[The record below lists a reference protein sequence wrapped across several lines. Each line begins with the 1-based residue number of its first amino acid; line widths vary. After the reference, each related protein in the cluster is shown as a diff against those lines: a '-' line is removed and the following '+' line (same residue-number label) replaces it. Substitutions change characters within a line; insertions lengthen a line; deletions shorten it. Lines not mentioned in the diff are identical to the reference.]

1 MRPPNIPLIAV
12 LSVLLLLSC
21 LLSSATGLGPQQYW
35 GAPKDVRGN
44 SFIEAR
50 NPFGNALADGYG
62 PPPPYYT
69 GEPIAPTDLT
79 SHPSLEESTATETQ
93 TGASEAGVTS
103 QSNFSSHYDTL
114 SSGSSSLFVSSAL
127 ETGTAMI
134 TVGSSAKAGSTSG
147 SEALSS
153 VHLTVS
159 GSFLGTETSGVEAS
173 SISLGQ
179 GSTMSGTNSSLTG
192 TYPSAGTSSPG
203 TATEL
208 PSGSASSATV
218 SGFFNETN
226 TITESVSRTRIV
238 SSAEASGEL
247 TTTELASG
255 HESSVTKVGS
265 TTTTTKMLN
274 VTVTIAPSSSNGIS
288 SSLSSL
294 TVPMTADE
302 TTTITVIP
310 QQNSSEL
317 STEGLATDTGSKEHS
332 TLGSLAT
339 ESTKSVTT
347 QSILT
352 EVSISESTQKSSLA
366 SSIPINGTVSFT
378 TTTAYFTTT
387 VVVPISS
394 PVLSNSSGISTPT
407 IVASDDSSGTGTG
420 DSSPIMV
427 SSTVTFSTTVTTRK
441 TYTTLNVTS
450 PATSSSFSS
459 VPTSI
464 ISASVGVSE
473 SDIATASNQ
482 TSSETLFTSTALPI
496 NPTSNSVTESFAVTT
511 VSEGSVITIFPGGII
526 PTGSATS
533 MVNNSVSTQYS
544 TSAPSRLNSSMSIR
558 RTSLSSQTDSLFGW
572 PTSTLTSSHT
582 SKATLEVPSLSFPAS
597 WLSIN
602 TTPMTPPSVSTMS
615 TRGPSDGSALGN
627 VTVIKTTITS
637 TITSS
642 LAPTSLSSSGNVTV
656 AHTTSGYNFSKS
668 VGSSKSTF
676 NSQSTSLDSFPGIS
690 TVIIS
695 EQPTNF
701 PFPTNASLVWQ
712 STTSSMSLFESDKTI
727 GPKGSD
733 ATFSM
738 TTAGFNSTTP
748 YTNST
753 TITASE
759 TYPSSNR
766 DEAPS
771 IITAGT
777 SGSWNTTSTAQW
789 FTNSTIQATVTATR
803 TGSDL
808 VSGTQTL
815 SDTAAV
821 TPQPPTSL
829 HVTLT
834 TISGSI
840 YTKTFTDVTITIIT
854 PTFSTTSEINS
865 LPTVLTS
872 TAPFPL
878 PSNTTLMRTGA
889 SLPPSGTGPR
899 FTITGTLGDFSTFSV
914 AITPSIRTT
923 YRTVNTTLAG
933 TTTDT
938 SASASDTNEPLFPI
952 SNSTNLG
959 TISLSAIASWRP
971 DPEPWTTWPTLSLT
985 NEPGFSTW
993 SVNSEVSESASYIQT
1008 TTRSLTSTLAEP
1020 SMSHSS
1026 IHNLSS
1032 ATSESI
1038 SYTRT
1043 TTLTL
1048 TTTLEESSTSPSTIG
1063 NRSSATSESISYTRT
1078 TTVFRTTT
1086 LGEPGVSPSALN
1098 SSSDDA
1104 SLSTSYTRTTTLT
1117 LTTASAEPQKPQTSQ
1132 VSGAAVT
1139 YSSVSTW
1146 TNVTSGVTDFTSTE
1160 TISLAT
1166 VTSSLSGTLTTFL
1179 TTGSAKG
1186 VSTSL
1191 ESSALAPIPV
1201 GNSTLSQ
1208 ASGRTSSGID
1218 TLIDALTGTH
1228 FLTGSAGTAAPCEST
1243 STSSSTCTDSVY
1255 DAPTPTA
1262 IPASTDCLTVANVP
1276 VSSLSYV
1283 SALTATEDVS
1293 STCSTTSSTVHW
1305 SNMTHTFG
1313 VKDTK
1318 TSTYQPLTTLRT
1330 VTKVQSEQSGSAGDD
1345 YPTPTDRVPE
1355 DPNFPWGNDSPIH
1368 RHQNSS
1374 ELGPGEGDGDGDG
1387 DGGLSKRINWRL
1399 KWENVRDKLEGLW
1412 HGQALK
1418 TED

>member
-12 LSVLLLLSC
+12 LSVLLLLSY
-21 LLSSATGLGPQQYW
+21 LLSSATGLGPQQHR
-35 GAPKDVRGN
+35 GARKDVRGN
-44 SFIEAR
+44 NFIEAR
-50 NPFGNALADGYG
+50 KPLGNALADGYG

-69 GEPIAPTDLT
+69 AEPLAPTDST
-79 SHPSLEESTATETQ
+79 SHHSPEESTATETK
-93 TGASEAGVTS
+93 TGASEAGVIS
-103 QSNFSSHYDTL
+103 KSNVSSHYDTV

-134 TVGSSAKAGSTSG
+134 TVGSSAMAGSTSG
-147 SEALSS
+147 SEALSNA
-153 VHLTVS
+153 HLTVS
-159 GSFLGTETSGVEAS
+159 GSFLGTETSRAEAS

-179 GSTMSGTNSSLTG
+179 VSTISGTNSSLTG
-192 TYPSAGTSSPG
+192 TYPSAGISSPR

-218 SGFFNETN
+218 SGFFNETK
-226 TITESVSRTRIV
+226 TITESVSRTQTV

-247 TTTELASG
+247 TTTELASR
-255 HESSVTKVGS
+255 HESSVTKVWS
-265 TTTTTKMLN
+265 TTTTTKMLDIT
-274 VTVTIAPSSSNGIS
+274 VTVAPSSSNGIS

-302 TTTITVIP
+302 TATITVIP

-317 STEGLATDTGSKEHS
+317 STEGLATEGHS

-352 EVSISESTQKSSLA
+352 EVAISESTQKSSLA

-387 VVVPISS
+387 VGVPISS
-394 PVLSNSSGISTPT
+394 SVLSNSSGISTPT
-407 IVASDDSSGTGTG
+407 IVASDDSSGAGTG
-420 DSSPIMV
+420 DSSAIMV
-427 SSTVTFSTTVTTRK
+427 SSTVTFSTTVTTSK

-459 VPTSI
+459 VPAPM

-473 SDIATASNQ
+473 SDIATGSNQ

-496 NPTSNSVTESFAVTT
+496 INATSDSVTESFAVTT
-511 VSEGSVITIFPGGII
+511 VSEGSVITIFPGAII
-526 PTGSATS
+526 PTSSATS

-544 TSAPSRLNSSMSIR
+544 TSAPSRFNSSMSIR
-558 RTSLSSQTDSLFGW
+558 RTSLSSQTDSLFDW
-572 PTSTLTSSHT
+572 PTSTLTSSHA
-582 SKATLEVPSLSFPAS
+582 SEATLEVPSLSFPTS
-597 WLSIN
+597 WLSII
-602 TTPMTPPSVSTMS
+602 TTS
-615 TRGPSDGSALGN
+615 TRGSSNGSALGN
-627 VTVIKTTITS
+627 VTVIKTTMTS

-642 LAPTSLSSSGNVTV
+642 LAPISLSSSGNVTV

-701 PFPTNASLVWQ
+701 PFLTNTSLVWQ
-712 STTSSMSLFESDKTI
+712 STMSPMSLSESDKTI
-727 GPKGSD
+727 GPKGND

-753 TITASE
+753 TIMASE
-759 TYPSSNR
+759 TYHSSNR

-771 IITAGT
+771 VITAGT

-789 FTNSTIQATVTATR
+789 FTNSTIQAAVTATR

-829 HVTLT
+829 NVTLT

-854 PTFSTTSEINS
+854 PTFSTTSESNS

-872 TAPFPL
+872 KAPFPL
-878 PSNTTLMRTGA
+878 PSNTTLTGTGA

-899 FTITGTLGDFSTFSV
+899 FTITGNLGDFSTSSV
-914 AITPSIRTT
+914 TITPSIRTT
-923 YRTVNTTLAG
+923 YRTVNTTVAG

-938 SASASDTNEPLFPI
+938 SASASDTNEPLSPV

-959 TISLSAIASWRP
+959 TISLSTIASWRP

-985 NEPGFSTW
+985 NEPGSSTW
-993 SVNSEVSESASYIQT
+993 SVNSEISESTSYTRT

-1020 SMSHSS
+1020 RMSHSS
-1026 IHNLSS
+1026 VHNLSS
-1032 ATSESI
+1032 ATSGST
-1038 SYTRT
+1038 SYTPT

-1086 LGEPGVSPSALN
+1086 LGGPGASPSALN

-1117 LTTASAEPQKPQTSQ
+1117 LTTTLAEPPTSQ

-1139 YSSVSTW
+1139 NSSVSTW

-1201 GNSTLSQ
+1201 GTSTLSQ

-1218 TLIDALTGTH
+1218 TLIDTLTGTR
-1228 FLTGSAGTAAPCEST
+1228 FLTGSAGTATPCEST
-1243 STSSSTCTDSVY
+1243 STGSSTCTDSVY
-1255 DAPTPTA
+1255 DAPTHTA
-1262 IPASTDCLTVANVP
+1262 IPASTDCLTTTNGP

-1283 SALTATEDVS
+1283 SAPTATEDVS
-1293 STCSTTSSTVHW
+1293 STCNTTSSMVHW
-1305 SNMTHTFG
+1305 LNMTLTFG
-1313 VKDTK
+1313 VKDTE
-1318 TSTYQPLTTLRT
+1318 TSTCQPLTTLRT
-1330 VTKVQSEQSGSAGDD
+1330 VTKAQTEESGSAGDD
-1345 YPTPTDRVPE
+1345 YPTPTGRVPE

-1374 ELGPGEGDGDGDG
+1374 ELGPGESDGDG

-1399 KWENVRDKLEGLW
+1399 RWENVRDKLEGLW

-1418 TED
+1418 CED

>member
-35 GAPKDVRGN
+35 GARKDVRDN
-44 SFIEAR
+44 DFIEAR
-50 NPFGNALADGYG
+50 NPLGNTLADGYG

-69 GEPIAPTDLT
+69 EEPLAPTDLAP
-79 SHPSLEESTATETQ
+79 HHSLKESTTTETQ
-93 TGASEAGVTS
+93 TGASEACVTS
-103 QSNFSSHYDTL
+103 KSNVSSHYDAV
-114 SSGSSSLFVSSAL
+114 SSGGSSLFVSSAL

-147 SEALSS
+147 SEALPS

-159 GSFLGTETSGVEAS
+159 GSLLGTETSGVEAS

-179 GSTMSGTNSSLTG
+179 VSTMSGTNSSLTG
-192 TYPSAGTSSPG
+192 THPSAGTTSSG
-203 TATEL
+203 AATEFS
-208 PSGSASSATV
+208 SGSASSATV
-218 SGFFNETN
+218 SGFFNETK
-226 TITESVSRTRIV
+226 TITDSVSHTREV
-238 SSAEASGEL
+238 SSAEASDEF

-265 TTTTTKMLN
+265 ITTTTKILS
-274 VTVTIAPSSSNGIS
+274 VTVTVSPSSSNGIS
-288 SSLSSL
+288 SNFSSL

-317 STEGLATDTGSKEHS
+317 STEDLATHTGSEGQA

-339 ESTKSVTT
+339 ESTKSATT
-347 QSILT
+347 QSMLT
-352 EVSISESTQKSSLA
+352 EISNSGSTHKSSLA
-366 SSIPINGTVSFT
+366 SNIPINGTVSFT
-378 TTTAYFTTT
+378 TTTTAYFTTT
-387 VVVPISS
+387 VGVLVSS
-394 PVLSNSSGISTPT
+394 SVLSNSSGISTPT
-407 IVASDDSSGTGTG
+407 MVPSDDSSGVGTG

-441 TYTTLNVTS
+441 TYTTLNVAS

-459 VPTSI
+459 VPSSI
-464 ISASVGVSE
+464 ISASVGVSG
-473 SDIATASNQ
+473 SNIATASNQ
-482 TSSETLFTSTALPI
+482 TSSEALFTSTALPI
-496 NPTSNSVTESFAVTT
+496 NATSNSATRSFALTT
-511 VSEGSVITIFPGGII
+511 VSEGSAMTIFPGGFIS
-526 PTGSATS
+526 TGSATS
-533 MVNNSVSTQYS
+533 MVNNSVSTQYF
-544 TSAPSRLNSSMSIR
+544 TSASSRFNSSMPIR
-558 RTSLSSQTDSLFGW
+558 QTSFSSQTDSLLDW
-572 PTSTLTSSHT
+572 PTSTLTSSHA
-582 SKATLEVPSLSFPAS
+582 SEATLEVPSLSFPTS
-597 WLSIN
+597 WLSII
-602 TTPMTPPSVSTMS
+602 TTPMTPPSVSTTP
-615 TRGPSDGSALGN
+615 TRGLSDGSALGN
-627 VTVIKTTITS
+627 ITVIKTTMTS

-642 LAPTSLSSSGNVTV
+642 LAPTGLSSSGNVTV

-668 VGSSKSTF
+668 VGFSKSTF
-676 NSQSTSLDSFPGIS
+676 NSQSTSLGGFPGVS

-695 EQPTNF
+695 EQPTIF
-701 PFPTNASLVWQ
+701 PFPSNTSLVWQ
-712 STTSSMSLFESDKTI
+712 STASSMSLSESENTI
-727 GPKGSD
+727 GPKGGD

-748 YTNST
+748 YTST
-753 TITASE
+753 TTTTASE
-759 TYPSSNR
+759 TYSSSNR

-789 FTNSTIQATVTATR
+789 FTNSTIQATTTATR
-803 TGSDL
+803 TGSDF

-829 HVTLT
+829 NVTLT

-854 PTFSTTSEINS
+854 PTFSTSGNVPF
-865 LPTVLTS
+865 PTGLTS
-872 TAPFPL
+872 MGPFPL
-878 PSNTTLMRTGA
+878 PSNTTLTGTGA

-899 FTITGTLGDFSTFSV
+899 FTNTGTLGEFSTSS
-914 AITPSIRTT
+914 ATIAPSIRTT
-923 YRTVNTTLAG
+923 YRTVNTTMTDTA
-933 TTTDT
+933 TDT
-938 SASASDTNEPLFPI
+938 SASASDTNSPLFPI

-959 TISLSAIASWRP
+959 TISLSTIVSWNP

-993 SVNSEVSESASYIQT
+993 SVNSEISKSTSYTQT

-1020 SMSHSS
+1020 SMSRSS
-1026 IHNLSS
+1026 VHNLSS
-1032 ATSESI
+1032 ATSGST
-1038 SYTRT
+1038 SYART

-1063 NRSSATSESISYTRT
+1063 NRSSETSDSISYTRT

-1086 LGEPGVSPSALN
+1086 LGGPGASPSALN
-1098 SSSDDA
+1098 NSSDDA

-1117 LTTASAEPQKPQTSQ
+1117 LTTTLAEPPTSQ

-1139 YSSVSTW
+1139 NSAVSAW
-1146 TNVTSGVTDFTSTE
+1146 TNVTSGATDFTRTE

-1191 ESSALAPIPV
+1191 ESSALAPVP
-1201 GNSTLSQ
+1201 
-1208 ASGRTSSGID
+1208 
-1218 TLIDALTGTH
+1218 LIDLHGCSVRRLDPYSDSSQYRLLDCSEWTS
-1228 FLTGSAGTAAPCEST
+1228 LIIVIRAGTNSHGRRLIGLQHNKQHDALVEH
-1243 STSSSTCTDSVY
+1243 DSYIWCKRFVLFL
-1255 DAPTPTA
+1255 
-1262 IPASTDCLTVANVP
+1262 I
-1276 VSSLSYV
+1276 
-1283 SALTATEDVS
+1283 
-1293 STCSTTSSTVHW
+1293 
-1305 SNMTHTFG
+1305 
-1313 VKDTK
+1313 
-1318 TSTYQPLTTLRT
+1318 
-1330 VTKVQSEQSGSAGDD
+1330 VTKVQSKDLGSARDD

-1374 ELGPGEGDGDGDG
+1374 ELGPGEGDGDG
-1387 DGGLSKRINWRL
+1387 GLSKRTNWRL
-1399 KWENVRDKLEGLW
+1399 KWESVRDKLEGLW

-1418 TED
+1418 TKD

>member
-21 LLSSATGLGPQQYW
+21 LLSSVTGLGPQQHR
-35 GAPKDVRGN
+35 GARKDVRGN
-44 SFIEAR
+44 NFIEASK
-50 NPFGNALADGYG
+50 PLGNALADGYG

-69 GEPIAPTDLT
+69 AEPLTPTDST
-79 SHPSLEESTATETQ
+79 SHHSPEESTATETQ
-93 TGASEAGVTS
+93 TGASEAGVIS
-103 QSNFSSHYDTL
+103 KSNVSSHYDTV

-134 TVGSSAKAGSTSG
+134 TVGSSAKAGSTPG
-147 SEALSS
+147 SEALSNA
-153 VHLTVS
+153 HLTVS
-159 GSFLGTETSGVEAS
+159 GSVLGTETSGAEAS

-179 GSTMSGTNSSLTG
+179 VSTISGTNSSLTG
-192 TYPSAGTSSPG
+192 TYPSAGTSSLG

-218 SGFFNETN
+218 SGFFNETI
-226 TITESVSRTRIV
+226 TITESVSRTQTV

-247 TTTELASG
+247 TTTELASR
-255 HESSVTKVGS
+255 HESSVTKVWS
-265 TTTTTKMLN
+265 TTTTTKMLDIT
-274 VTVTIAPSSSNGIS
+274 VTVAPSSSNGIS

-302 TTTITVIP
+302 TATITVIP

-317 STEGLATDTGSKEHS
+317 STEGLATEGHS

-352 EVSISESTQKSSLA
+352 EVAISESTQKSSLA
-366 SSIPINGTVSFT
+366 SSIPINGTVNFT

-387 VVVPISS
+387 LGVPISS
-394 PVLSNSSGISTPT
+394 SILSNSSGISTPT
-407 IVASDDSSGTGTG
+407 IVASDDSSGAGTG
-420 DSSPIMV
+420 DSSAIMV
-427 SSTVTFSTTVTTRK
+427 SSTVTFSTTVTTSK

-459 VPTSI
+459 VPAPM

-473 SDIATASNQ
+473 SDIATGSNQ

-496 NPTSNSVTESFAVTT
+496 INATSDSVTESFAVTT
-511 VSEGSVITIFPGGII
+511 VSEGSVITIFPGAII
-526 PTGSATS
+526 PTSSATS

-544 TSAPSRLNSSMSIR
+544 TSAPSRFNSSMSIR
-558 RTSLSSQTDSLFGW
+558 RTSLSSQADSLFDW
-572 PTSTLTSSHT
+572 PNSTLTSSHA
-582 SKATLEVPSLSFPAS
+582 SEATLEVPSLSFPTS
-597 WLSIN
+597 WLSII
-602 TTPMTPPSVSTMS
+602 TTPMTPLSVSTTS
-615 TRGPSDGSALGN
+615 TRGSSDGSALGN
-627 VTVIKTTITS
+627 VTVIKTTMTS

-656 AHTTSGYNFSKS
+656 AHTTSGYTFSKS

-701 PFPTNASLVWQ
+701 PFLTNTSLAWQ
-712 STTSSMSLFESDKTI
+712 STMPSMSFSESDKTI
-727 GPKGSD
+727 GPKGND
-733 ATFSM
+733 ATFSI

-753 TITASE
+753 TIMASE
-759 TYPSSNR
+759 TYLSSNR

-771 IITAGT
+771 VITAGT

-789 FTNSTIQATVTATR
+789 FTNSTIQAAVTATR

-829 HVTLT
+829 NVTLT

-840 YTKTFTDVTITIIT
+840 YTKTFTDVTTTIIT
-854 PTFSTTSEINS
+854 PTFSTTSESNS

-872 TAPFPL
+872 TAPFSL
-878 PSNTTLMRTGA
+878 PSNTTLTGTGA
-889 SLPPSGTGPR
+889 SLPPSGPGPR
-899 FTITGTLGDFSTFSV
+899 FTITENLGDLSTSRV
-914 AITPSIRTT
+914 TITPSIRTT
-923 YRTVNTTLAG
+923 YRTVNTTVAG

-938 SASASDTNEPLFPI
+938 SASASDTNEPLFPL
-952 SNSTNLG
+952 SNSTNMG
-959 TISLSAIASWRP
+959 TISLSTIASWRP

-985 NEPGFSTW
+985 NEPGSSTW
-993 SVNSEVSESASYIQT
+993 SVNSEISESTSYTRT

-1026 IHNLSS
+1026 VHNLSS
-1032 ATSESI
+1032 ATSWST
-1038 SYTRT
+1038 SYTPT

-1063 NRSSATSESISYTRT
+1063 NRSNATSESISYTRT

-1086 LGEPGVSPSALN
+1086 LGGPGASPSALN

-1117 LTTASAEPQKPQTSQ
+1117 LTTTLAEPPTSQ

-1139 YSSVSTW
+1139 NSSVSTW
-1146 TNVTSGVTDFTSTE
+1146 TNVTSGATDFTSTE

-1191 ESSALAPIPV
+1191 ESSALTPIPV
-1201 GNSTLSQ
+1201 GTSTLSQ
-1208 ASGRTSSGID
+1208 ASGRTSSAID
-1218 TLIDALTGTH
+1218 TLIDTLMGTH
-1228 FLTGSAGTAAPCEST
+1228 FLTGSAGTATPCEST

-1255 DAPTPTA
+1255 DAPTHTA
-1262 IPASTDCLTVANVP
+1262 IPASTDCLTAANGP

-1293 STCSTTSSTVHW
+1293 STCNTTSSMVHW
-1305 SNMTHTFG
+1305 LNMTLTFG
-1313 VKDTK
+1313 VKDTE
-1318 TSTYQPLTTLRT
+1318 TSTCQPLTTLRT
-1330 VTKVQSEQSGSAGDD
+1330 VTKAQTEESGSAGDD
-1345 YPTPTDRVPE
+1345 YPTPTGRVPE

-1374 ELGPGEGDGDGDG
+1374 ELGPGESDGDG

-1399 KWENVRDKLEGLW
+1399 RWENVRDKLEGLW

-1418 TED
+1418 SED

>member
-21 LLSSATGLGPQQYW
+21 LLSSVTGLGPQQHR
-35 GAPKDVRGN
+35 GARKDVRGN
-44 SFIEAR
+44 NFIEASK
-50 NPFGNALADGYG
+50 PLGNALADGYG

-69 GEPIAPTDLT
+69 AEPLAPTDST
-79 SHPSLEESTATETQ
+79 SHHSPEESTATETQ
-93 TGASEAGVTS
+93 TGASEAGVIS
-103 QSNFSSHYDTL
+103 KSNVSSHYDTV

-134 TVGSSAKAGSTSG
+134 TVGSSAKAGSTPG
-147 SEALSS
+147 SEALSNA
-153 VHLTVS
+153 HLTVS
-159 GSFLGTETSGVEAS
+159 GSVLGTETSGAEAS

-179 GSTMSGTNSSLTG
+179 VSTISGTNSSLTG

-226 TITESVSRTRIV
+226 TITESVSRTQTV
-238 SSAEASGEL
+238 SSAEA
-247 TTTELASG
+247 
-255 HESSVTKVGS
+255 
-265 TTTTTKMLN
+265 
-274 VTVTIAPSSSNGIS
+274 
-288 SSLSSL
+288 
-294 TVPMTADE
+294 
-302 TTTITVIP
+302 
-310 QQNSSEL
+310 
-317 STEGLATDTGSKEHS
+317 
-332 TLGSLAT
+332 
-339 ESTKSVTT
+339 
-347 QSILT
+347 
-352 EVSISESTQKSSLA
+352 
-366 SSIPINGTVSFT
+366 
-378 TTTAYFTTT
+378 
-387 VVVPISS
+387 
-394 PVLSNSSGISTPT
+394 
-407 IVASDDSSGTGTG
+407 
-420 DSSPIMV
+420 
-427 SSTVTFSTTVTTRK
+427 
-441 TYTTLNVTS
+441 
-450 PATSSSFSS
+450 
-459 VPTSI
+459 
-464 ISASVGVSE
+464 
-473 SDIATASNQ
+473 
-482 TSSETLFTSTALPI
+482 SETLFTSTALPI
-496 NPTSNSVTESFAVTT
+496 INATSDSVTESFAVTT
-511 VSEGSVITIFPGGII
+511 VSEGSVITIFPGAII
-526 PTGSATS
+526 PTSSATS

-544 TSAPSRLNSSMSIR
+544 TSAPSRFNSSMSIR
-558 RTSLSSQTDSLFGW
+558 RTSLSSQTDSLFDW
-572 PTSTLTSSHT
+572 PTSTLTSSHA
-582 SKATLEVPSLSFPAS
+582 SEATLEVPSLSFPTS
-597 WLSIN
+597 WLSII
-602 TTPMTPPSVSTMS
+602 TTPMTPLSVSTTS
-615 TRGPSDGSALGN
+615 TRGSSDGSALGN
-627 VTVIKTTITS
+627 VTVIKTTMTS

-656 AHTTSGYNFSKS
+656 AHTTSGYTFSKS

-701 PFPTNASLVWQ
+701 PFLTNTSLAWQ
-712 STTSSMSLFESDKTI
+712 STMSSMSLSESDKTI
-727 GPKGSD
+727 GPKGNG
-733 ATFSM
+733 ATFSI

-753 TITASE
+753 TIMVSE
-759 TYPSSNR
+759 TYLASNR

-771 IITAGT
+771 VITAGT

-789 FTNSTIQATVTATR
+789 FTNSTIQAAVTATR

-821 TPQPPTSL
+821 TPQPPISL
-829 HVTLT
+829 NVTLT

-840 YTKTFTDVTITIIT
+840 YTKTFTDVTTTIIT
-854 PTFSTTSEINS
+854 PTFSTTSESNS

-878 PSNTTLMRTGA
+878 PSNTTLTGTGA
-889 SLPPSGTGPR
+889 SLPPSDPGPR
-899 FTITGTLGDFSTFSV
+899 FTITENLGDLSTSRV
-914 AITPSIRTT
+914 TITPSIRTT
-923 YRTVNTTLAG
+923 YRTVNTTVAG

-938 SASASDTNEPLFPI
+938 LASASDTNEPLFPL
-952 SNSTNLG
+952 SNSTNMG
-959 TISLSAIASWRP
+959 TISLSTIASWRP

-985 NEPGFSTW
+985 NEPGSSTW
-993 SVNSEVSESASYIQT
+993 SVNSEISESTSYTRT

-1026 IHNLSS
+1026 VHNLSS
-1032 ATSESI
+1032 ATSWST
-1038 SYTRT
+1038 SYTPT

-1063 NRSSATSESISYTRT
+1063 NRSNATSESISYTRT

-1086 LGEPGVSPSALN
+1086 LGGPGAPPSALN

-1117 LTTASAEPQKPQTSQ
+1117 LTTTLAEPPTSQ

-1139 YSSVSTW
+1139 NSSISTW
-1146 TNVTSGVTDFTSTE
+1146 TNVTSGATDFTSTE

-1191 ESSALAPIPV
+1191 ESSALTPIPV
-1201 GNSTLSQ
+1201 GTSTLSQ

-1218 TLIDALTGTH
+1218 TLMGTH
-1228 FLTGSAGTAAPCEST
+1228 FLTGSAGTATPCEST

-1255 DAPTPTA
+1255 DAPTHTA
-1262 IPASTDCLTVANVP
+1262 IPASTDCLTAANGP
-1276 VSSLSYV
+1276 VSSFM
-1283 SALTATEDVS
+1283 
-1293 STCSTTSSTVHW
+1293 VHW
-1305 SNMTHTFG
+1305 LNMTLTFG
-1313 VKDTK
+1313 VKDTE
-1318 TSTYQPLTTLRT
+1318 TSTCQPLTTLRT
-1330 VTKVQSEQSGSAGDD
+1330 VTKAQTEESGSAGDD
-1345 YPTPTDRVPE
+1345 YPTPTGRVPE

-1374 ELGPGEGDGDGDG
+1374 ELGPGESDGDS

-1399 KWENVRDKLEGLW
+1399 RWENVRDKLEGLW

-1418 TED
+1418 SED